1 MQTIE
6 QNKGRDLRW
15 VSLVVLLG
23 ISAVVYVSFIYK
35 IVKFG
40 P

>member
-6 QNKGRDLRW
+6 QHKGRDRRW
-15 VSLVVLLG
+15 ISLAILLG
-23 ISAVVYVSFIYK
+23 LSAAVYVSFIYK

>member
-1 MQTIE
+1 MSTVKQS
-6 QNKGRDLRW
+6 KRRDLRW
-15 VSLVVLLG
+15 ISLVILLG
-23 ISAVVYVSFIYK
+23 LSAAVYVSIIYK